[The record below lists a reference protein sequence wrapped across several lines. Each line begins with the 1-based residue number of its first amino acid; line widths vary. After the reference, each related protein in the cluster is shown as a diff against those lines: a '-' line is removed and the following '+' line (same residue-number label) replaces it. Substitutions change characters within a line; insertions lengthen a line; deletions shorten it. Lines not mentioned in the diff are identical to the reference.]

1 MTDLLLFARLCL
13 AFGQVN
19 RVTFHPDGVTPESD
33 TDHTFMLGMLACSI
47 AANHPELAL
56 NVGLVAQFSYV
67 HDFVEVHALDT
78 PTFGISDEGR
88 AEKEAREAAALKKLE
103 VELTAFPWVL
113 DLLRRY
119 ERQEEPEARFVR
131 YLDKLCPRLTHILN
145 GGVAYGVAS
154 LSEVHAHHV
163 RHQAALTE
171 TYPEFAE
178 VVGPLIAESSRLAEE
193 AYAKTCADRLKA
205 WTHRRSAIPFDDVL
219 HLVPPSSSGA
229 VGEEA
234 RCGYLPRVWSSPV
247 TIVAGDD
254 PQYCPACEAP

>member
-33 TDHTFMLGMLACSI
+33 TDHTFMLGMMACSI

-78 PTFGISDEGR
+78 PTFGISAEGR
-88 AEKEAREAAALKKLE
+88 AEKEAREGAALKRLE
-103 VELTAFPWVL
+103 VELAAFPWVL
-113 DLLRRY
+113 DLLHRY

-145 GGVAYGVAS
+145 GGAAYGAS
-154 LSEVHAHHV
+154 PLEEVHAHHV
-163 RHQAALTE
+163 RHQAELAA
-171 TYPEFAE
+171 TYPEFAA
-178 VVGPLIAESSRLAEE
+178 VLGPLISESSRLAEE
-193 AYAKTCADRLKA
+193 AYARTCAQRLGE
-205 WTHRRSAIPFDDVL
+205 WTYRYPAPPAGDEL
-219 HLVPPSSSGA
+219 HLVPSLSPEGV
-229 VGEEA
+229 VGTSA
-234 RCGYLPRVWSSPV
+234 RCGHSPSAWTAPV
-247 TIVAGDD
+247 TVGDED
-254 PQYCPACEAP
+254 LQRCSDCEAP